1 LVSRSEE
8 LEEPMEK
15 ELVLW
20 ASEEFEVP
28 TRAVVMFW

>member
-1 LVSRSEE
+1 
-8 LEEPMEK
+8 MEK